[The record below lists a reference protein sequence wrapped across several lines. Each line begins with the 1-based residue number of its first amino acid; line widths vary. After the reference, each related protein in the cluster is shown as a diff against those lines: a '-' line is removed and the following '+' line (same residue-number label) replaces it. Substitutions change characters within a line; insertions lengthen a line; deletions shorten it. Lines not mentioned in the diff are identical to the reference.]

1 MVTTDQQMQLSATAR
16 RAISQ
21 KDWATASACAAEVLK
36 NDSSSAEGHFLSGI
50 VSMAAQQPTI
60 AARAFSKALE
70 LGEESLL
77 LFRIAERPM
86 SLPEVEERHVV
97 LGIQRGGLFE
107 MGQRGAGASLGD
119 EHPPQPDKALLELG
133 VVLRHQRFSALALPL
148 EIVGEVDVA
157 DQVAF
162 VQGRGAHLLVD
173 NRPNFRP
180 WR

>member
-70 LGEESLL
+70 LDDNRYDAAMELARLASVERRNGDAAALL
-77 LFRIAERPM
+77 LRYEDKLQGSPMYLNLAGTLYTTIGMNERAWP
-86 SLPEVEERHVV
+86 LYTRANE
-97 LGIQRGGLFE
+97 L
-107 MGQRGAGASLGD
+107 
-119 EHPPQPDKALLELG
+119 QPG
-133 VVLRHQRFSALALPL
+133 V
-148 EIVGEVDVA
+148 
-157 DQVAF
+157 
-162 VQGRGAHLLVD
+162 
-173 NRPNFRP
+173 
-180 WR
+180 

>member
-70 LGEESLL
+70 LDDNRYDAAMELARLASVERRNGDAAALL
-77 LFRIAERPM
+77 LRYE
-86 SLPEVEERHVV
+86 
-97 LGIQRGGLFE
+97 
-107 MGQRGAGASLGD
+107 D
-119 EHPPQPDKALLELG
+119 
-133 VVLRHQRFSALALPL
+133 
-148 EIVGEVDVA
+148 
-157 DQVAF
+157 
-162 VQGRGAHLLVD
+162 
-173 NRPNFRP
+173 
-180 WR
+180 